1 MARSQPKGFRS
12 RRSFKVKL
20 IASLSAVILVVFC
33 LSGYISYRIHLDI
46 FETELSKQFA
56 KANEQ
61 ALLRL
66 ELRIQDIYRISDY
79 VVFNPYVEEI
89 IMNSS
94 GEEGGTKYQQYLD
107 RKELD
112 ELLNKVK
119 LDAPQL
125 RSLYLYDLNGNRFYI
140 NNSLSV
146 NLLGEEE
153 YRSIASNLEGTEG
166 GIVWDRVTLPSSV
179 EQSGFK
185 DVIVASRLMK
195 TPELVTY
202 GVMVMIFD
210 ETLFSKFLTTLAE
223 RETGRVYI
231 FDQRNQLLYTDE
243 SSPYRIPP
251 SDLLALHQTDI
262 RTVNK
267 VPYLLT
273 KSRSEEIDFS
283 LVSSVSLKDMQADS
297 QKIFE
302 VAVYSAILSIVLA
315 GILVTVTG
323 QQLLRPLKLLMKGM
337 QQLRQGNF
345 DTHIEIQTKDEL
357 ALIGQSFNTMAA
369 HINSLIREVYERQ
382 LNEREAELKALQAQ
396 LNPHFLYNT
405 LDTIY
410 WELYLKD
417 DLETAKLVVSLSEIL
432 RSALEPVNEM
442 ITLKDEIHQIQNYL
456 NIQQARFKEDLH
468 AVIRMDEEVEHC
480 LLIRLLLQPLVEN
493 VFVHAFRDKE
503 TDKLIQIHAYRHS
516 DQLRIEITDNGCG
529 VHSEMLEQLTAGS
542 ASATEERKRERL
554 GVKSVIRRIDLVY
567 GKPYGLEMSSERGAG
582 TTMKLILPYQV
593 QNDSKGEAE

>member
-1 MARSQPKGFRS
+1 MSPTHPKGFRS
-12 RRSFKVKL
+12 RRSFKLKL
-20 IASLSAVILVVFC
+20 IASLSAVILLVFC

-89 IMNSS
+89 MIKST
-94 GEEGGTKYQQYLD
+94 EGDGAQYQQYLD
-107 RKELD
+107 RRELD

-125 RSLYLYDLNGNRFYI
+125 RSLYLYNLNGQRIYL

-146 NLLGEEE
+146 NILGNEE
-153 YRSIASNLEGTEG
+153 YRAIADNLEETHG
-166 GIVWDRVTLPSSV
+166 GIVWDKMKLPSAV
-179 EQSGFK
+179 EPSGFRE
-185 DVIVASRLMK
+185 VIVASRLMK
-195 TPELVTY
+195 SPELVTY

-210 ETLFSKFLTTLAE
+210 EALFSSFLTSLTE
-223 RETGRVYI
+223 KETGRVYL
-231 FDQRNQLLYTDE
+231 FGPRNQMLYTDE
-243 SSPYRIPP
+243 SELSRMPA
-251 SDLLALHQTDI
+251 SELLSLDTTEIQTIDE
-262 RTVNK
+262 T
-267 VPYLLT
+267 PYLFT
-273 KSRSEEIDFS
+273 KSRSNDIFFS
-283 LVSSVSLKDMQADS
+283 LVSSVSLKDMQKDS
-297 QKIFE
+297 QRIFE
-302 VAVYSAILSIVLA
+302 VAFYLAILSILLA
-315 GILVTVTG
+315 GLLVTATS
-323 QQLLRPLKLLMKGM
+323 QQLLRPMKQLMRGM

-345 DTHIEIQTKDEL
+345 DTQIDIQSKDEL
-357 ALIGQSFNTMAA
+357 ALIGQSFNAMAVN
-369 HINSLIREVYERQ
+369 INSLIREVYERQ

-417 DLETAKLVVSLSEIL
+417 DFETAGLVMSLSEIL

-442 ITLKDEIHQIQNYL
+442 ITVKDEIHQIGNYL
-456 NIQQARFKEDLH
+456 NIQKARFKEDLQI
-468 AVIRMDEEVEHC
+468 AITVDDEVEQC

-493 VFVHAFRDKE
+493 VFVHAFRDKD
-503 TDKLIQIHAYRHS
+503 TDKLIEIHAYRYEG
-516 DQLRIEITDNGCG
+516 QLRIEIRDNGSG
-529 VHSEMLEQLTAGS
+529 VDSATLEQLMSSSKGA
-542 ASATEERKRERL
+542 AEERKRERL

-567 GKPYGLEMSSERGAG
+567 GKPYGLEMTSERGAG
-582 TTMKLILPYQV
+582 TTMKLILPYQMHT
-593 QNDSKGEAE
+593 DDKGAAE

>member
-1 MARSQPKGFRS
+1 MAQAQPKGFRS
-12 RRSFKVKL
+12 RRSFKMKL
-20 IASLSAVILVVFC
+20 IASLSAVILIVFC

-89 IMNSS
+89 IMNSIS
-94 GEEGGTKYQQYLD
+94 EGDDAKYQQYLD
-107 RKELD
+107 RIQLD

-125 RSLYLYDLNGNRFYI
+125 RSLYLYNLNGQPIYT
-140 NNSLSV
+140 NNSLAV
-146 NLLGEEE
+146 NILGDEK
-153 YRSIASNLEGTEG
+153 YRIIAANLEGTDG
-166 GIVWDRVTLPSSV
+166 GIVWDKVALPSSV
-179 EQSGFK
+179 EESGFR

-195 TPELVTY
+195 TPHLVTY

-210 ETLFSKFLTTLAE
+210 ETLFSKFLTSLKE
-223 RETGRVYI
+223 KETGRVYL
-231 FDQRNQLLYTDE
+231 FDPRNQLLYTDE
-243 SSPYRIPP
+243 PQRDRIAAA
-251 SDLLALHQTDI
+251 DLLALRQTDI
-262 RTVNK
+262 LTVDEN
-267 VPYLLT
+267 PHLFT
-273 KSRSEEIDFS
+273 KSRSEEIFFS
-283 LVSSVSLKDMQADS
+283 LVSSVSLKDMQEDS
-297 QKIFE
+297 QKIVE
-302 VAVYSAILSIVLA
+302 VAVYSAILSIILA
-315 GILVTVTG
+315 WILVTVTS
-323 QQLLRPLKLLMKGM
+323 QQLLRPLKLLMRGM

-345 DTHIEIQTKDEL
+345 ETHIEIQTKDEL
-357 ALIGQSFNTMAA
+357 ALIGQSFNAMAA
-369 HINSLIREVYERQ
+369 NINSLIHEVYERQ

-417 DLETAKLVVSLSEIL
+417 DMETAKLVLSLSEIL
-432 RSALEPVNEM
+432 RFALEPVNEM
-442 ITLKDEIHQIQNYL
+442 ITLKDEIHQIENYL
-456 NIQQARFKEDLH
+456 NIQKARLKDDLH
-468 AVIRMDEEVEHC
+468 TVIRIDDDVEHC

-503 TDKLIQIHAYRHS
+503 FDKFIEIHAYRHA

-529 VHSEMLEQLTAGS
+529 VDSETAEQIMLRSAGTADQQ
-542 ASATEERKRERL
+542 RRERL
-554 GVKSVIRRIDLVY
+554 GVKSVLRRIDLVY
-567 GKPYGLEMSSERGAG
+567 GSPYGLELVSGLGTG
-582 TTMKLILPYQV
+582 TTMKLILPYQTEAV
-593 QNDSKGEAE
+593 DKGEQQ